1 MSGQDRVS
9 WQSVR
14 WPDHCT
20 YEGLVKEDKCHIRG
34 VFKYSNGDRYEG
46 EFQDNQMS
54 GYGVYVWGQEGSVY
68 RGQWS
73 NSMMDGCGV
82 KITKQP
88 NGTFLAEEGQ
98 FVNDEWVGDVM
109 ACTVEQAR
117 AAAAEAD
124 TAAQM
129 ARVFELGSS
138 APGSEAAKA
147 AEAAAA
153 AAAAA
158 ATARPAKL
166 RQQQRQQQQPEASTP
181 AAVEPPSSSA
191 GPTTAVVSPHTQP
204 IRQRPQGPL
213 GLMQEAVHGVQLALQ
228 RVLRGNGR

>member
-1 MSGQDRVS
+1 MAGQDRVS

-14 WPDHCT
+14 WPDRST
-20 YEGLVKEDKCHIRG
+20 YEGLVRDDMCHVRG

-73 NSMMDGCGV
+73 DSKMDGCGV

-98 FVNDEWVGDVM
+98 FVNDDWVGNVM
-109 ACTVEQAR
+109 ACTVEEAR
-117 AAAAEAD
+117 AAAAKAD

-138 APGSEAAKA
+138 APGSDAAKA
-147 AEAAAA
+147 ADAAATAAAA
-153 AAAAA
+153 AAA
-158 ATARPAKL
+158 ARPAKL
-166 RQQQRQQQQPEASTP
+166 RQQQRQQQQPEAPAP
-181 AAVEPPSSSA
+181 AAAEPASSSA
-191 GPTTAVVSPHTQP
+191 DPAQPVVSPHTQP

-213 GLMQEAVHGVQLALQ
+213 GLVQEAVHGVQLALQ
-228 RVLRGNGR
+228 RAVRGDRR